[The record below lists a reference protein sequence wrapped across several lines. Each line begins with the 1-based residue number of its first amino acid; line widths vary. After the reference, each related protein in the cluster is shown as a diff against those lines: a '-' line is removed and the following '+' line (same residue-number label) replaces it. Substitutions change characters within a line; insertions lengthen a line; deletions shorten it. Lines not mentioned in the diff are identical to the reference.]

1 MQYNHIEIEKKWQ
14 QFWEENQ
21 IFKANNSSDKPKYY
35 VLDMFPYPSG
45 AGLHV
50 GHPLGYI
57 ASDIYARYKRHKGF
71 NVLHPQGYDS
81 FGLPAEQYAIQT
93 GQHPAK
99 TTEENIKTY
108 RRQLDRVGFSFD
120 WSREVRTSNPEYYK
134 WTQWIFIQL
143 FNSWYNKD
151 ADKAEDIS
159 TLEKIF
165 KKEGNATVNAVCD
178 DAIKT
183 FSADEWK
190 AFSKAAQEEILL
202 QYRLT
207 YLSDTEVN
215 WCPALGTVL
224 ANDEIV
230 NGVSERGS
238 HPVVR
243 KKMTQWSMRI
253 SAYAQRLLDGLE
265 TIDWPQPLKDSQT
278 NWIGKSVGAMV
289 TFDVLSPTLS
299 EGKGE
304 RPGYMTGGNNSYLLL
319 EKAKEMRAN
328 PTPAEAVL
336 WKQLKGKKTKLKFR
350 QQHLINDFIV
360 DFVCLTRKLI
370 VEVDGKIHDY
380 QLEKD
385 EARTLELEQKSGFKV
400 IRFKNEEVI
409 GDIDAVLSKIDIE
422 LNNQFY
428 ALQKLEKEVNNNQ
441 KQANATVS
449 LSSGKGVRDRIDVFT
464 TRPDTIF
471 GVSFMTL
478 APEHELVSRIVTDE
492 QKDEVNAYIEA
503 TAKRSERD
511 RMADVKTISGA
522 FTGAYAIHP
531 FSGEKIQIW
540 IGDYVLANYG
550 TGAVMAVPCGDQRD
564 YDFAKHFDIAI
575 PNIFENVDIS
585 EAAHTDKD
593 GTVIANSDFLSGLKY
608 KKALKLAIYELE
620 KIGAGYGKTNY
631 RLRDAVFSRQR
642 YWGEP
647 FPVYYK
653 DGMPQM
659 IDEKHLPIVLP
670 EVEKYLPTED
680 GKPPLGNATEW
691 AWDSRGKKVV
701 SNEKLKNKTVYPL
714 ELNTMPGWAGSS
726 YYFNRYMDPHNENE
740 ISSKENLD
748 YWQNIDLYIGGSE
761 HATGHL
767 LYARFWQKFL
777 FDKGIVPVDEF
788 AKKLINQGMIL
799 GTSAFVYRVSI
810 TTQGGQLIKEG
821 ETPKA
826 RKSFFYPNLYVSSDL
841 IDSLEDSVI
850 DLNTSDL
857 SKKQREISTEILN
870 KGRQIFSNIENKDE
884 FGLLGNTIIFDK
896 IHTDVSFVNASDE
909 LDTEAF
915 QNWREDFKDAEFIT
929 EEDGTFK
936 VSREVEKM
944 SKSKY
949 NVVNPD
955 AICEEY
961 GADSLRLFEMFL
973 GPLEQAKPWKTSGIS
988 GVSSFLKKL
997 WKLYFNGE
1005 TFEVSDAEPTKDELK
1020 TLHKTIKKVEEDIEN
1035 FSFNTSVS
1043 TFMIAVNELT
1053 ALKCNKRAIL
1063 EPLAIL
1069 VSPYAPHIAEELW
1082 SLLGHKESIST
1093 ADFPIFEPSH
1103 LVESSKTY
1111 PVSFNGKM
1119 RFTLDLSL
1127 DLSKDE
1133 IEKIVMAH
1141 EKTQAQLAGRE
1152 PKKVIIVPGK
1162 IINIVG

>member
-1 MQYNHIEIEKKWQ
+1 MQYNHQEIEENWQ
-14 QFWEENQ
+14 KFWAENYT
-21 IFKANNSSDKPKYY
+21 FKASNTSEKPKYY

-99 TTEENIKTY
+99 TTEANIATY
-108 RRQLDRVGFSFD
+108 RKQLDKIGFSFD
-120 WSREVRTSNPEYYK
+120 WSTEVRTSSPEYYK

-143 FNSWYNKD
+143 FNSWYHKD
-151 ADKAEDIS
+151 TDKAEDIS
-159 TLEKIF
+159 TLISIF
-165 KKEGNATVNAVCD
+165 KKSGNAKVNAVSD
-178 DAIKT
+178 EDIT
-183 FSADEWK
+183 SFSAEEWNASSTK
-190 AFSKAAQEEILL
+190 EQEEILL

-207 YLSDTEVN
+207 FLSDTEVN
-215 WCPALGTVL
+215 WCPGLGTVL

-230 NGVSERGS
+230 DGVSERGS

-278 NWIGKSVGAMV
+278 NWIGRSQGAMV
-289 TFDVLSPTLS
+289 SFDVANGSETVSSEVKLSYKELEALKELRQNLS
-299 EGKGE
+299 
-304 RPGYMTGGNNSYLLL
+304 
-319 EKAKEMRAN
+319 KAE
-328 PTPAEAVL
+328 TVL
-336 WKQLKGKKTKLKFR
+336 WDELKNKKGAAKFR
-350 QQHLINDFIV
+350 KKYTIGAFLV
-360 DFVCLTRKLI
+360 DYVCLAKNI
-370 VEVDGKIHDY
+370 IIEFSGK
-380 QLEKD
+380 ED
-385 EARTLELEQKSGFKV
+385 EAARTTYFTNEGFNIV
-400 IRFKNEEVI
+400 HFSNEEVI
-409 GDIDAVLSKIDIE
+409 ENVLLAVSKINTAIQFPKKIE
-422 LNNQFY
+422 KTKSKKDVSSS
-428 ALQKLEKEVNNNQ
+428 AGQKSYK
-441 KQANATVS
+441 
-449 LSSGKGVRDRIDVFT
+449 IDVFT

-478 APEHELVSRIVTDE
+478 APEHELVSKITTAA
-492 QKDEVNAYIEA
+492 QKSAVKKYITA

-511 RMADVKTISGA
+511 RMADVKTISGV

-531 FSGEKIQIW
+531 FSGEKVQIW

-564 YDFAKHFDIAI
+564 YDFAKKFEISI
-575 PNIFENVDIS
+575 PNIFEGVDIS
-585 EAAHTDKD
+585 EEAHTGKD
-593 GTVIANSDFLSGLKY
+593 ATKIANSDFLSGLKY
-608 KKALKLAIYELE
+608 KKALKLSIFEME
-620 KIGAGYGKTNY
+620 KRGFGYGKINY

-659 IDEKHLPIVLP
+659 IDAKHLPIVLP

-680 GKPPLGNATEW
+680 GKPPLGNATAW
-691 AWDSRGKKVV
+691 AWDSRAKKVV

-726 YYFNRYMDPHNENE
+726 WYFNRYMDATNTEE
-740 ISSKENLD
+740 FASKESLD
-748 YWQNIDLYIGGSE
+748 YWKEVDLYIGGSE

-799 GTSAFVYRVSI
+799 GTSAFVYKATAFV
-810 TTQGGQLIKEG
+810 KEG
-821 ETPKA
+821 CGCADE
-826 RKSFFYPNLYVSSDL
+826 KSNDDVLNKIPAVLVSKNLFSSD
-841 IDSLEDSVI
+841 
-850 DLNTSDL
+850 
-857 SKKQREISTEILN
+857 
-870 KGRQIFSNIENKDE
+870 DE
-884 FGLLGNTIIFDK
+884 FETVVKNYLMDK
-896 IHTDVSFVNASDE
+896 GFLNPNYADMVMIVKTAIHADVSLVNASDE
-909 LDTEAF
+909 LDVDAF
-915 QNWREDFKDAEFIT
+915 KNHALNADYKNAEFIL
-929 EEDGTFK
+929 EDGVYK
-936 VSREVEKM
+936 VKREVEKM

-955 AICEEY
+955 DIVAQY
-961 GADSLRLFEMFL
+961 GADALRLFEMFL

-997 WKLYFNGE
+997 WKLYFNE
-1005 TFEVSDAEPTKDELK
+1005 EIFEVSKEKATKEELK
-1020 TLHKTIKKVEEDIEN
+1020 VLHKTIKKVQEDIES

-1043 TFMIAVNELT
+1043 TFMIAVNDLT
-1053 ALKCNKRAIL
+1053 TLKCNKRAIL
-1063 EPLAIL
+1063 EPLLIL
-1069 VSPYAPHIAEELW
+1069 LSPYAPHISEELW
-1082 SLLGHKESIST
+1082 NKLGNKKSIST
-1093 ADFPIFEPSH
+1093 ADFPVFDAKH
-1103 LVESSKTY
+1103 LVESAKNY
-1111 PVSFNGKM
+1111 PISFNGKM
-1119 RFTLDLSL
+1119 RFTLELSL
-1127 DLSKDE
+1127 DLSKEE
-1133 IEKIVMAH
+1133 IEKTVLEH
-1141 EKTQAQLAGRE
+1141 EKTITQLEGRT
-1152 PKKVIIVPGK
+1152 PKKVIIIPGK
-1162 IINIVG
+1162 IVNIVC